1 MDRFIERLLIAAR
14 WLLVP
19 IYLGLALLL
28 LLFIVQFFRELY
40 DAAIEVMLS
49 PHPNVIAAALG
60 LVDLTLLA
68 VLVVMVM
75 LSGYENFVSQLEI
88 EHVSSRLAR
97 LARLDQGSIKVK
109 LAVTITA
116 ISAINLLQ
124 VFLEVPEVSG
134 ERLLWRIAA
143 LLVFVASAL
152 ALAVLDRL
160 IARNHDH

>member
-1 MDRFIERLLIAAR
+1 VDRFIERLLIAAR

-28 LLFIVQFFRELY
+28 VLFIVQFFRELY
-40 DAAIEVMLS
+40 AAAVEVVLS

-68 VLVVMVM
+68 GLVVMVM

-109 LAVTITA
+109 LAVTIVA

-124 VFLEVPEVSG
+124 AFLEGPEVSS
-134 ERLLWRIAA
+134 EKLLWRIAA
-143 LLVFVASAL
+143 LLVFVSSAVAL
-152 ALAVLDRL
+152 AILDRV
-160 IARNHDH
+160 ITKSEDH